1 MSAELRR
8 QTNVIQTP
16 CALTRKARMS
26 AAVLK
31 DFRVMEVHVKVSEYC
46 YDNQQDILNLM
57 A

>member
-31 DFRVMEVHVKVSEYC
+31 DFRVMEVHVKVSEYS
-46 YDNQQDILNLM
+46 YDNQHDILNLM

>member
-46 YDNQQDILNLM
+46 YDNQHDILNLM